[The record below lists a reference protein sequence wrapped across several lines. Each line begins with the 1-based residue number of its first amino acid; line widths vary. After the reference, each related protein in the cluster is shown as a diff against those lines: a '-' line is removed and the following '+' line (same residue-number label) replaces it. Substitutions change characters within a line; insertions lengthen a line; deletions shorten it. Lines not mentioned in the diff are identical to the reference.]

1 MPPLSQIIKKS
12 PHSPGRVWVKRSRTI
27 DYWSVRLSSKPKV
40 RQFDRVVVC
49 KWLIGVAVQRVAC
62 RNEAIR
68 GHCTCHPR
76 AASPRDSEAI
86 SWNPHSRGL
95 TRGLC
100 WGGRGSPDHDPPF
113 RAEETPKCVTMATI
127 PLCFLGRR
135 LRLVYV
141 HPSFLDGHTARAGC
155 FYRYFGNPTSLAL
168 TPEQTEALL
177 SVHS

>member
-1 MPPLSQIIKKS
+1 MILRGRAVWLGMPPLSQIIKKS
-12 PHSPGRVWVKRSRTI
+12 PHSPGRVWAKRSRTI

-100 WGGRGSPDHDPPF
+100 WRVVGRP
-113 RAEETPKCVTMATI
+113 TTT
-127 PLCFLGRR
+127 L
-135 LRLVYV
+135 
-141 HPSFLDGHTARAGC
+141 PSESRK
-155 FYRYFGNPTSLAL
+155 R
-168 TPEQTEALL
+168 L
-177 SVHS
+177 SVSLWRQFPFVFWGGGNV

>member
-1 MPPLSQIIKKS
+1 MQSVYGMPPLSQIIKKS
-12 PHSPGRVWVKRSRTI
+12 PHSPGRVWAKRSRTI

-40 RQFDRVVVC
+40 WQFDRVVVC

-100 WGGRGSPDHDPPF
+100 WGGVGRPTTTPPSEP
-113 RAEETPKCVTMATI
+113 RK
-127 PLCFLGRR
+127 R
-135 LRLVYV
+135 
-141 HPSFLDGHTARAGC
+141 
-155 FYRYFGNPTSLAL
+155 
-168 TPEQTEALL
+168 L
-177 SVHS
+177 SVSLWRQFPFVFWGGGYV